1 METISLRI
9 IRGGHELT
17 TATWLHL
24 PPEVSTIA
32 PELSVKTTKNKQKKH
47 PKKEF
52 TAVEFNNTK
61 ALFARI
67 RVKLNEK
74 VLFR

>member
-17 TATWLHL
+17 TVTWLHL

-32 PELSVKTTKNKQKKH
+32 PELSVKTTKNKQKKT
-47 PKKEF
+47 PE
-52 TAVEFNNTK
+52 E
-61 ALFARI
+61 
-67 RVKLNEK
+67 RVHSCRVQQHKGPLCTYTREAK
-74 VLFR
+74 